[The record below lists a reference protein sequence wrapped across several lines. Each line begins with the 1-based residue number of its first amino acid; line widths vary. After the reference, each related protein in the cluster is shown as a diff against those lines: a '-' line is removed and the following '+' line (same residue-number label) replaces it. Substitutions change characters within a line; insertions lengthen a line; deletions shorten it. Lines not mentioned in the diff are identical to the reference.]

1 MLATLKVIREQFG
14 GPEGYLVEKCGL
26 TKQEV
31 DKIRSNLIVEAPPMD
46 EKISY
51 NL

>member
-14 GPEGYLVEKCGL
+14 GPEGYIVEKCGL

-31 DKIRSNLIVEAPPMD
+31 DKIRLNLVVEAPPLD
-46 EKISY
+46 EKHQHS
-51 NL
+51 L